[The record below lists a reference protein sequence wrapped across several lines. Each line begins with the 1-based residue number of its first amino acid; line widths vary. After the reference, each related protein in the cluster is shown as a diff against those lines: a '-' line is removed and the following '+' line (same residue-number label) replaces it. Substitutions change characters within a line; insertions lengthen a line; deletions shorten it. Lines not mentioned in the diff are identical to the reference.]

1 MSRGGAV
8 VGVLV
13 VWARKEKT
21 KKNVLNEEKRTDGVV
36 FQHAQGPRLPGPREG
51 VEEARHGHG
60 DQAHGDHTGFRCGA
74 TAAAATAARGRVSID
89 GIVWNH

>member
-1 MSRGGAV
+1 MC
-8 VGVLV
+8 VLV
-13 VWARKEKT
+13 VWVRKEKT
-21 KKNVLNEEKRTDGVV
+21 KKNELNEEKRTDGVV